1 MNDLSKNPYLEKI
14 NSSFLVEIPSL
25 DFRIEFKNPYAN
37 CWRALS
43 LMLVGIADLRSRIG
57 TFTTP
62 WGAPSNSLY
71 AAPKFKFI
79 NDRLDDLLNIRALEV
94 FKKAKDQKKKI
105 AVFWSGGIDST
116 LVLTAFLKNISLAD
130 QKNIIVVCNTN
141 SILENFNFYSKY
153 INDKLECLH
162 YNQLEVNSDFLDK
175 HILLHGD
182 PGDCLFGPSSPMYR
196 YFINR
201 GEHLQP
207 WRNHLDRMAELLEP
221 VKAHGIHAPG
231 FGRWYVDKITR
242 NLEESGQADY
252 VSTIADWWWWT
263 YYNFK
268 WEFSC
273 QRPFFYVRKNFTS
286 NIPTTQVK
294 EYAENVFFNTDKF
307 QLWSYSNLKSHI
319 VQNFSSIT
327 HKEQA
332 KNYIFEFTKDYDY
345 LKNKKK
351 TDATP
356 ANWDEKSNY
365 RTPIFYDKN
374 YVGHSLD
381 RSKKDFKLMLQT
393 LVLLLER
400 YKG

>member
-153 INDKLECLH
+153 ISNKLECLH

-273 QRPFFYVRKNFTS
+273 QRPFFFLRKNLQSSFKQDS
-286 NIPTTQVK
+286 LK
-294 EYAENVFFNTDKF
+294 FYAENVFYNDEKL
-307 QLWSYSNLKSHI
+307 QQWSYSNLKKHASADWA
-319 VQNFSSIT
+319 Q
-327 HKEQA
+327 HKQEA
-332 KNYIFEFTKDYDY
+332 KKYIHDFD
-345 LKNKKK
+345 KNLTYYQYKSK
-351 TDATP
+351 TDARP
-356 ANWDEKSNY
+356 SNY
-365 RTPIFYDKN
+365 ELRSNTQTPFYYDQNWVGYN
-374 YVGHSLD
+374 YEQNNLETIS
-381 RSKKDFKLMLQT
+381 T
-393 LVLLLER
+393 ILLEK

>member
-1 MNDLSKNPYLEKI
+1 MNNHVEKI
-14 NSSFLVEIPSL
+14 KNSLFVDIS
-25 DFRIEFKNPYAN
+25 RISHEQIFKNRYAN
-37 CWRALS
+37 YWRSLHTLLIGVSDIRARIGSFNTPWRAKNNPQY
-43 LMLVGIADLRSRIG
+43 IA
-57 TFTTP
+57 P
-62 WGAPSNSLY
+62 E
-71 AAPKFKFI
+71 FKFI
-79 NDRLDDLLNIRALEV
+79 NERLNELLDLRAL
-94 FKKAKDQKKKI
+94 KI
-105 AVFWSGGIDST
+105 HHNGLKYNKRIAIMWSGGIDST

-130 QKNIIVVCNTN
+130 QKNIIVILDTN

-153 INDKLECLH
+153 ISNKLECLH
-162 YNQLEVNSDFLDK
+162 YQSLELTENFLDK

-221 VKAHGIHAPG
+221 NASHGIHAPG

-273 QRPFFYVRKNFTS
+273 QRPFFFLRKNLQSSFKQDS
-286 NIPTTQVK
+286 LK
-294 EYAENVFFNTDKF
+294 FYAENVFYNDEKL
-307 QLWSYSNLKSHI
+307 QQWSYSNLKKHASADWA
-319 VQNFSSIT
+319 Q
-327 HKEQA
+327 HKQEA
-332 KNYIFEFTKDYDY
+332 KKYIHDFD
-345 LKNKKK
+345 KNLTYYQYKSK
-351 TDATP
+351 TDARP
-356 ANWDEKSNY
+356 SNY
-365 RTPIFYDKN
+365 ELRSNTQTPFYYDQNWVGYN
-374 YVGHSLD
+374 YEQNNLETIS
-381 RSKKDFKLMLQT
+381 T
-393 LVLLLER
+393 ILLEK

>member
-1 MNDLSKNPYLEKI
+1 MNNHVEKI
-14 NSSFLVEIPSL
+14 KNSLFVDIS
-25 DFRIEFKNPYAN
+25 RISHDQIFKNRYAN
-37 CWRALS
+37 YWRALHKLLIGVS
-43 LMLVGIADLRSRIG
+43 DIRARIG
-57 TFTTP
+57 SFNTP
-62 WGAPSNSLY
+62 WRAKSNPQYIAPE
-71 AAPKFKFI
+71 FKFI
-79 NDRLDDLLNIRALEV
+79 NERLNELLDLRAL
-94 FKKAKDQKKKI
+94 KI
-105 AVFWSGGIDST
+105 HHNSLKYNKRIAIMWSGGIDST

-130 QKNIIVVCNTN
+130 QKNIIVILDTN

-153 INDKLECLH
+153 INNKLECLH
-162 YNQLEVNSDFLDK
+162 YQSLELTENFLDK

-221 VKAHGIHAPG
+221 NASHGIHAPG